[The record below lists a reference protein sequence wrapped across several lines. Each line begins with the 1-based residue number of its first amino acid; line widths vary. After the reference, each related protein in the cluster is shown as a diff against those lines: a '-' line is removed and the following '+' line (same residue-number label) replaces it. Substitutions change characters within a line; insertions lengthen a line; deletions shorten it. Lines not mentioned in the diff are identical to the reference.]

1 MSMTRL
7 RHEARRLLASIRS
20 RRMDDEL
27 RDEIASHLAE
37 ATEEYVRRG
46 MSPEEAR
53 HAALRSFGRVAPI
66 EEIHRDVR
74 SFRLLADL
82 GQDLRYAVRAIAARP
97 GFAAVAVVSLALG
110 IGANTALFSLWSGVL
125 LASLPGVDKPSEL
138 VMLTNPDQS
147 GSWTGRTDG
156 VRDWLTYEEFEHIR
170 DHAESF
176 AGVMASQSGQS
187 TWRARVDG
195 DGDGLEEISG
205 RLVSGGFFEVLGVR
219 AAIGRLFTPDEDRQA
234 TPSLVLSHGYWQRR
248 FGGRVEVLGRTLV
261 LRKTAF
267 TVIGVAAPGFVGE
280 TAGQQPDVWLPL
292 RLQPIVLPGRDR
304 LHDTPPEKSMWLHVF
319 ARLKPGVTPAQAEAR
334 VNAILQADLEA
345 FYGAAAQG
353 DRRREL
359 LNQRLE
365 VKPGARGASHL
376 RRQFSQSLTALLAA
390 VGVLLL
396 IACANLANLLL
407 ARGTARRPEIAVR
420 LSLGASRGRVVR
432 QLVTESLALALLGG
446 VAAIVVAFVLHEAL
460 VRMIVETD
468 ERFRLAF
475 ALDPLILGFLVA
487 ATLGASLLFGVWPA
501 WRVTRGDIV
510 GSLKAQG
517 RGAGAGSGQLG
528 PGRLLVGLQVALSLP
543 LLFGAG
549 LLVRTAYNVQHADLG
564 FPSDHLL
571 LARIDLREPAY
582 DAGRRLAVL
591 SAATAEIA
599 RLPGVRA
606 VSYSQLGIF
615 SGGESSST
623 IAVDGYT
630 PTGTDDRDSAVD
642 AVGPGYFAAI
652 GVPIVLGRGIL
663 DSDRASSP
671 RVCVVNETFAKQY
684 FGGRNPI
691 GMRVTRSLE
700 DDGVSCQI
708 VGVAGDA
715 RTQSLRG
722 SIEHRFFVAAAQ
734 VPSTTTGPT
743 LLVRTAGDAAAL
755 VATVQ
760 RTVQRV
766 DPAVPVVSAVSL
778 AQQMAPLTAQD
789 RATARLAAVF
799 GLVALALAAIGLY
812 GVLSYAVARR
822 TGEIAIRLAL
832 GARATR
838 VLATVLAEA
847 LALVGAGLAAGA
859 GLSAAGSRL
868 IDSRL
873 YGVTPQDPLSVVVA
887 TGVLLLAAAT
897 AAYLPARR
905 ASKVDPMMALRQV

>member
-1 MSMTRL
+1 
-7 RHEARRLLASIRS
+7 
-20 RRMDDEL
+20 
-27 RDEIASHLAE
+27 
-37 ATEEYVRRG
+37 
-46 MSPEEAR
+46 
-53 HAALRSFGRVAPI
+53 
-66 EEIHRDVR
+66 
-74 SFRLLADL
+74 
-82 GQDLRYAVRAIAARP
+82 
-97 GFAAVAVVSLALG
+97 
-110 IGANTALFSLWSGVL
+110 
-125 LASLPGVDKPSEL
+125 
-138 VMLTNPDQS
+138 
-147 GSWTGRTDG
+147 
-156 VRDWLTYEEFEHIR
+156 
-170 DHAESF
+170 
-176 AGVMASQSGQS
+176 MASESGQS
-187 TWRARVDG
+187 TWRTRV

-219 AAIGRLFTPDEDRQA
+219 AAIGRLFTTDDDRQA

-248 FGGRVEVLGRTLV
+248 FGGRPDVLGRTIV

-267 TVIGVAAPGFVGE
+267 TIIGVAARGFVGE

-304 LHDTPPEKSMWLHVF
+304 LHDTPPEKTMWLHVF
-319 ARLKPGVTPAQAEAR
+319 GRLTPGVTPAQAEAR
-334 VNAILQADLEA
+334 ANAIFQAGLES
-345 FYGAAAQG
+345 FYGAEAQG
-353 DRRREL
+353 ERRREL
-359 LNQRLE
+359 LNQRLQ
-365 VKPGARGASHL
+365 VRPGGRGASPT
-376 RRQFSQSLTALLAA
+376 RRQFSQSLTALLTA

-517 RGAGAGSGQLG
+517 RSAGAGSGQLG
-528 PGRLLVGLQVALSLP
+528 PGRLLVALQVALSLP

-549 LLVRTAYNVQHADLG
+549 LLVRTAYNVQHANLG
-564 FPSDHLL
+564 FPADHLL
-571 LARIDLREPAY
+571 LARVDLREPAY
-582 DAGRRLAVL
+582 DAARRLAVL

-623 IAVDGYT
+623 IAIDGYT
-630 PTGTDDRDSAVD
+630 PTGIDDRDSAVD

-671 RVCVVNETFAKQY
+671 RVCVVNETFARQY

-700 DDGVSCQI
+700 DDGVSYQI

-743 LLVRTAGDAAAL
+743 LLLRTAGDTAAL
-755 VATVQ
+755 LATVQ
-760 RTVQRV
+760 QTMQRI

-778 AQQMAPLTAQD
+778 AEQMAPLTAQD

-822 TGEIAIRLAL
+822 TAEIAIRLAL
-832 GARATR
+832 GAPATR
-838 VLATVLAEA
+838 VLAAVLAEA

-873 YGVTPQDPLSVVVA
+873 YGVTPQDPLSVA
-887 TGVLLLAAAT
+887 AAAGVLLLAAGT

-905 ASKVDPMMALRQV
+905 ASKVDPMTALRQV